1 MVSPAV
7 DFSGRANCN
16 LEQVPIDRALSR
28 TTLPLASSISS
39 SVVVLRLISMAVL
52 RPIID
57 TGKKSAAASL
67 ATVLADCND
76 PLVVIGGPELAAS
89 ISRRRFRQ

>member
-1 MVSPAV
+1 MVSSAGAIE
-7 DFSGRANCN
+7 FSGRADCG
-16 LEQVPIDRALSR
+16 LEPTSTEPLSR
-28 TTLPLASSISS
+28 TAQPLGSSISS
-39 SVVVLRLISMAVL
+39 SVVVL

-67 ATVLADCND
+67 ATVFADRND
-76 PLVVIGGPELAAS
+76 SNLVIGGPEPAAS